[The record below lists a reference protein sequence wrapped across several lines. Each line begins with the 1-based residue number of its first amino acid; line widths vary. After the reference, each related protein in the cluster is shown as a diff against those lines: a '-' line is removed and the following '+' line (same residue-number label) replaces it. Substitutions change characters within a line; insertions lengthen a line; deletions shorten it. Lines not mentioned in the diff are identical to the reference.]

1 MQDISVIK
9 TEHLTKELGA
19 IRIIDDVNIS
29 VPKNSIYGL
38 LGPNGAG
45 KTTIIRILLGLIR
58 PSQGSVRIFN
68 KELHAARKEILAQ
81 VGALVETPSLYPHLT
96 GRGNLLVTTALL
108 GIEASKINDVLE
120 AVDLRY
126 AADRKVEQY
135 SLGMK
140 QRLGLALAL
149 INDPKLLILDEP
161 TNGLDPAGV
170 RNIRNFIMK
179 LPEQFGITVMLSSH
193 LLHEVEQV
201 ATQIGILNKGKLL
214 FQGDLNTLKE
224 TYKTK
229 RLEDAFMNLTE
240 GS

>member
-29 VPKNSIYGL
+29 VPPNSIYGL

-58 PSQGSVRIFN
+58 PSHGSVRIFN
-68 KELHAARKEILAQ
+68 KELQAARKEILAQ
-81 VGALVETPSLYPHLT
+81 IGALVETPSLYPHLT
-96 GRGNLLVTTALL
+96 GRENLLVTTTLL
-108 GIEASKINDVLE
+108 GIDANKINDVLE
-120 AVDLRY
+120 AVDLQY

-170 RNIRNFIMK
+170 RNTRNFIMK

-201 ATQIGILNKGKLL
+201 ATQIGILNKGKLV
-214 FQGDLNTLKE
+214 FQGDLSTLKE

-229 RLEDAFMNLTE
+229 RLEDAFMNLTD